1 MYINVK
7 ILEVHKISF
16 IDTVILQFAKQNK
29 YEDMSE
35 VLEELSDY
43 VTRLHTRG
51 LLEEIKGNQKD
62 SIFKKTRLTE
72 KGSSIL
78 DDIEIPEI
86 LEEDLKI
93 YDWLEGIYTKSGKD
107 IGNKKKT
114 KTLISKFRAHSGI
127 SKNNLA
133 FLCKAFIEDQTQ
145 FEYSIRLEYLFF
157 KPSNVF
163 TTKFDIESSRLYQY
177 YLKYKDEFDNKFN
190 DKKD

>member
-7 ILEVHKISF
+7 ILEVHSISL
-16 IDTVILQFAKQNK
+16 IDTVILQLVKQNK
-29 YEDMSE
+29 FEDMSE
-35 VLEELSDY
+35 ILEELSVDLDSL
-43 VTRLHTRG
+43 RMRG
-51 LLEEIKGNQKD
+51 LIEGIKGKPKD
-62 SIFKKTRLTE
+62 SVFKKIRLTE

-93 YDWLEGIYTKSGKD
+93 YDWLESIYTKSGKD

-114 KTLISKFRAHSGI
+114 KTLIAKFRAHSGI

-133 FLCKAFIEDQTQ
+133 FLCKAFIEDPAQ

-157 KPSNVF
+157 KPANVF

-177 YLKYKDEFDNKFN
+177 YLKYKDEFDKKFN
-190 DKKD
+190 TKED